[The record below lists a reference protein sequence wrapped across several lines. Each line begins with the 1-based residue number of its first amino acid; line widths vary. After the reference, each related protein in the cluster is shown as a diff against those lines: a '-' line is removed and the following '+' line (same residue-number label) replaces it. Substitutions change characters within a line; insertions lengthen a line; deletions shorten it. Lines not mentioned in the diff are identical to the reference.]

1 MIFTPCA
8 DLRNKKSSV
17 DKIEIAYF
25 FKYILT
31 FITSKANHSIQN
43 ESYIHNTIKVNYK
56 EVPLIKS
63 PLGLTQTGLNSE
75 PVVIVRLKNTLKL
88 AVFDFF
94 QQVQ

>member
-1 MIFTPCA
+1 MQTYVT
-8 DLRNKKSSV
+8 KKEV
-17 DKIEIAYF
+17 HF
-25 FKYILT
+25 FKKNILT
-31 FITSKANHSIQN
+31 FITSKTNHSIQN
-43 ESYIHNTIKVNYK
+43 ESYSHNTIKVNYN